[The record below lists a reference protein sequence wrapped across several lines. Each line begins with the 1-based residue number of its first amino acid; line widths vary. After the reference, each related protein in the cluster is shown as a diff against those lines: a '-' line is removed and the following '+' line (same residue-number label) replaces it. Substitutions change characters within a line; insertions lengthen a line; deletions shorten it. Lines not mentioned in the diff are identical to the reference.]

1 MSHVLNLRG
10 LFASFVVVLVI
21 FAPLRLAGEESALEV
36 IEIRS
41 ASGVHKVSVEV
52 MRTPEQLERGL
63 MFRKY
68 MPEDRG
74 MLFDF
79 KSEAPIMMWMKNTFI
94 PLDMI
99 FISKDGTIANIA
111 ENAEPLSESIIP
123 SNGPI
128 QGVLEINAGVSAK
141 LGLKKGDKISA
152 SIFPH

>member
-1 MSHVLNLRG
+1 MSHEFNLRG
-10 LFASFVVVLVI
+10 VLASCFALFLI
-21 FAPLRLAGEESALEV
+21 FAPLRLAAQESALE
-36 IEIRS
+36 IIDMRS
-41 ASGVHKVSVEV
+41 ASGLHKVSVEV

-68 MPEDRG
+68 MPDDRG

-79 KSEAPIMMWMKNTFI
+79 KSEAPIMMWMKNTYI
-94 PLDMI
+94 PLDMV
-99 FISKDGTIANIA
+99 FISKDGTITGIA

-128 QGVLEINAGVSAK
+128 QAVLEINAGVSAK

-152 SIFPH
+152 SIFPQ

>member
-1 MSHVLNLRG
+1 MSHDFNLRG
-10 LFASFVVVLVI
+10 LFASFFALFLV
-21 FAPLRLAGEESALEV
+21 FAPLCLAAQESALET

-41 ASGVHKVSVEV
+41 ASGVHKVSVEI

-79 KSEAPIMMWMKNTFI
+79 KSEAPIMMWMKNTYI
-94 PLDMI
+94 PLDMV
-99 FISKDGTIANIA
+99 FIGKDGTITGI
-111 ENAEPLSESIIP
+111 AEPLSESIIP

-128 QGVLEINAGVSAK
+128 LSVLEINAGVSAK
-141 LGLKKGDKISA
+141 LGLKKGDKIIA
-152 SIFPH
+152 SIFPQ

>member
-1 MSHVLNLRG
+1 MSHDFNLRG
-10 LFASFVVVLVI
+10 LFASFFALFLI
-21 FAPLRLAGEESALEV
+21 FAPVRLAGQESALET

-79 KSEAPIMMWMKNTFI
+79 KSEAPIMMWMKNTYI
-94 PLDMI
+94 PLDMV
-99 FISKDGTIANIA
+99 FISKDGTITGIA

-128 QGVLEINAGVSAK
+128 LSVLEINAGVSAK
-141 LGLKKGDKISA
+141 LGLKKGDKIIA
-152 SIFPH
+152 SIFPQ

>member
-10 LFASFVVVLVI
+10 LFASFFAVLVI

-79 KSEAPIMMWMKNTFI
+79 KSDAPIMMWMKNTFI